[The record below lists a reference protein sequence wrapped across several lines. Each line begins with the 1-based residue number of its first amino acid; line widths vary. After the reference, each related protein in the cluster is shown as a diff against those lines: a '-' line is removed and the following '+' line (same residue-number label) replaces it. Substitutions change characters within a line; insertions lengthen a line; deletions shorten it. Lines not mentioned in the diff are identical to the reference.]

1 MNPFLSF
8 FYNYSY
14 VKLNNMLF
22 FQHFGSFKPQTGRNL
37 LYLYVNDILLVKKKR
52 KTQPQSIK
60 KDVIVNRA

>member
-1 MNPFLSF
+1 MNPFLAF

-37 LYLYVNDILLVKKKR
+37 LYLYVNDILLVKKKEKHNLKVLKR
-52 KTQPQSIK
+52 MS
-60 KDVIVNRA
+60 